1 MNEYPELLDELSKIS
16 NKFSFVLRSDFKM
29 TDSIKTILDL
39 FERFLLLETEV
50 ESWPGTVLFYGG
62 KARIFYYSFNQET
75 LSLLKE
81 ACNDL
86 YGWLYPEKPED
97 LCFYNNEEVV
107 FTSISHERDSFFV
120 ADEDTME
127 PTPTP

>member
-50 ESWPGTVLFYGG
+50 ESWPGTVLFYGR

-86 YGWLYPEKPED
+86 YGWLYRHDWE
-97 LCFYNNEEVV
+97 
-107 FTSISHERDSFFV
+107 HW
-120 ADEDTME
+120 
-127 PTPTP
+127 